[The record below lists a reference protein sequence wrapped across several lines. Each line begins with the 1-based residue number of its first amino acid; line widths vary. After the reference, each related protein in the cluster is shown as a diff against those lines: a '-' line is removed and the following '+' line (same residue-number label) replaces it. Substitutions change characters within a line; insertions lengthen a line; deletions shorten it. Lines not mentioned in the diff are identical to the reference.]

1 MFLSQC
7 SPTGCLPLWLILFT
21 VSYFTESTESTG
33 GRLLQQQLLFTVSYF
48 TESTGGRLL
57 QQQLLSTVSY
67 FTESTGGRLLH
78 QQQ

>member
-7 SPTGCLPLWLILFT
+7 SPTGCLQLWLILFT
-21 VSYFTESTESTG
+21 IC
-33 GRLLQQQLLFTVSYF
+33 YF

-67 FTESTGGRLLH
+67 FTESTGGRLL
-78 QQQ
+78 QQQQ